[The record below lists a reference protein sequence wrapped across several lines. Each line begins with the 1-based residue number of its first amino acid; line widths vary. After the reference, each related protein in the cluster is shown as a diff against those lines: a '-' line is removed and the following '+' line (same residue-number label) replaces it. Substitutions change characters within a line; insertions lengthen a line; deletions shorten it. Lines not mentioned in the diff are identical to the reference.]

1 MQKDNFISNLIFFLF
16 SISLFIGFYFNE
28 DSSGS
33 GGFIADFLNTWG
45 YVEALKENILVR
57 PSNWTVHTPL
67 HYILISKL
75 NFLFE
80 DKTLLR
86 LVFCLMS
93 ISMPILFYN
102 CLKIK
107 FSLVSDKILL
117 VFASS
122 IFLLPSFRSAA
133 IWANN
138 HMTALIFFL
147 LFTLFYL
154 KWKKKL
160 SDGTNDFKLVF
171 FQTIFL
177 SLAVYTRQYYALFFF
192 YFLYVYFE
200 NLNTKNFL
208 IILLF
213 ISFLTIPGFF
223 LIYLDPALIKTTFDT
238 NLSNTLLVSSSIISF
253 YMLPFLICFYLEHK
267 ENTLVNYSNI
277 KIIIISVFTISIFY
291 FFFDY
296 NPKTG
301 GGFFMKLSYILFN
314 SPYFFLITS
323 AIGLF
328 SFLLLFF
335 ENKKNLILLII
346 FLIGFPAYMI
356 FQKYFEPLLIFV
368 LFLIFNTKITSIFFT
383 KIRYLLIYYTYLIA
397 YLLSAVLNDYLKIT
411 KTFFGIIH

>member
-1 MQKDNFISNLIFFLF
+1 MKKNNFVPNLVFFLF
-16 SISLFIGFYFNE
+16 SISLLIGFYFNE

-33 GGFIADFLNTWG
+33 GGFIADFSNTWG
-45 YVEALKENILVR
+45 YVEALKENILIR

-75 NFLFE
+75 SILFE
-80 DKTLLR
+80 NKTFLR
-86 LVFCLMS
+86 LTFCLIS
-93 ISMPILFYN
+93 ISMPILFYE

-107 FSLVSDKILL
+107 YPTVSNKLL
-117 VFASS
+117 LIFASS
-122 IFLLPSFRSAA
+122 ILLLPSFRSAA

-147 LFTLFYL
+147 LTTLFYL

-160 SDGTNDFKLVF
+160 NNGTNDFKLVF

-177 SLAVYTRQYYALFFF
+177 ALAVYTRQYYALFFF
-192 YFLYVYFE
+192 YFLFIYFE
-200 NLNTKNFL
+200 KLNIKNFL
-208 IILLF
+208 IISVF

-223 LIYLDPALIKTTFDT
+223 LIYLDPALIKTSFDT
-238 NLSNTLLVSSSIISF
+238 NFSNTILVSSSIISF
-253 YMLPFLICFYLEHK
+253 YMLPFLICFFLEDK
-267 ENTLVNYSNI
+267 ENKLFDYNNI
-277 KIIIISVFTISIFY
+277 KILIGSIVTISIFY
-291 FFFDY
+291 LFFDY
-296 NPKTG
+296 DPKTG
-301 GGFFMKLSYILFN
+301 GGFFMKLSYILFK

-323 AIGLF
+323 LIGLF

-368 LFLIFNTKITSIFFT
+368 LFLIFNTKITSIFFE

-411 KTFFGIIH
+411 KTFF

>member
-1 MQKDNFISNLIFFLF
+1 MQKNNFVPNLVFFLF
-16 SISLFIGFYFNE
+16 STSLLIGFYFNE

-33 GGFIADFLNTWG
+33 GGFIADFSNTWG
-45 YVEALKENILVR
+45 YVEALKENILIR

-75 NFLFE
+75 SILFE
-80 DKTLLR
+80 NKTFLR
-86 LVFCLMS
+86 LAFCLIS
-93 ISMPILFYN
+93 IFMPILFYE

-107 FSLVSDKILL
+107 YPTVSNKLL
-117 VFASS
+117 LIFASS
-122 IFLLPSFRSAA
+122 ILLLPSFRSAA

-147 LFTLFYL
+147 LTTLFYL

-160 SDGTNDFKLVF
+160 NNGTNDFKLVF

-177 SLAVYTRQYYALFFF
+177 ALAVYTRQYYALFFF
-192 YFLYVYFE
+192 YFLFIYFE
-200 NLNTKNFL
+200 KLNIKNFL
-208 IILLF
+208 IISMF

-238 NLSNTLLVSSSIISF
+238 NFSNTILVSSSIISF
-253 YMLPFLICFYLEHK
+253 YMLPFLICFFLEDK
-267 ENTLVNYSNI
+267 ENKLFDYNNI
-277 KIIIISVFTISIFY
+277 KILIGSIVTISIFY
-291 FFFDY
+291 LFFDY
-296 NPKTG
+296 DPKTG
-301 GGFFMKLSYILFN
+301 GGFFMKLSYILFK

-323 AIGLF
+323 LIGLF

-346 FLIGFPAYMI
+346 FLIGFPSYMI

-368 LFLIFNTKITSIFFT
+368 LFLIFNTKITSIFFE

-397 YLLSAVLNDYLKIT
+397 YLLSAVLNDYHKIT
-411 KTFFGIIH
+411 KTFF

>member
-1 MQKDNFISNLIFFLF
+1 MQKNNFVPNLVFFLF
-16 SISLFIGFYFNE
+16 STSLLIGFYFNE

-33 GGFIADFLNTWG
+33 GGFIADFSNTWG
-45 YVEALKENILVR
+45 YVEALKENILIR

-75 NFLFE
+75 SILFE
-80 DKTLLR
+80 NKTFLR
-86 LVFCLMS
+86 LAFCLIS
-93 ISMPILFYN
+93 IFMPILFYE

-107 FSLVSDKILL
+107 YPNVSNKLL
-117 VFASS
+117 LIFASS
-122 IFLLPSFRSAA
+122 ILLLPSFRSAA

-147 LFTLFYL
+147 LTTLFYL

-160 SDGTNDFKLVF
+160 NNGTNDFKLVF

-177 SLAVYTRQYYALFFF
+177 ALAVYTRQYYALFFF
-192 YFLYVYFE
+192 YFLFIYFE
-200 NLNTKNFL
+200 KLNIKNFL
-208 IILLF
+208 IISMF

-238 NLSNTLLVSSSIISF
+238 NFSNTILVSSSIISF
-253 YMLPFLICFYLEHK
+253 YMLPFLICFFLEDK
-267 ENTLVNYSNI
+267 ENKLFDYNNI
-277 KIIIISVFTISIFY
+277 KILIGSIVTISIFY
-291 FFFDY
+291 LFFDY
-296 NPKTG
+296 DPKTG
-301 GGFFMKLSYILFN
+301 GGFFMKLSYILFK

-323 AIGLF
+323 LIGLF

-346 FLIGFPAYMI
+346 FLIGFPSYMI

-368 LFLIFNTKITSIFFT
+368 LFLIFNTKITSIFFE

-397 YLLSAVLNDYLKIT
+397 YLLSAVLNDYHKIT
-411 KTFFGIIH
+411 KTFF

>member
-1 MQKDNFISNLIFFLF
+1 MQKNNFVPNLVFFLF
-16 SISLFIGFYFNE
+16 STSLLIGFYFNE

-33 GGFIADFLNTWG
+33 GGFIADFSNTWG
-45 YVEALKENILVR
+45 YVEALKENILIR

-75 NFLFE
+75 SILFE
-80 DKTLLR
+80 NKTFLR
-86 LVFCLMS
+86 LAFCLIS
-93 ISMPILFYN
+93 IFMPILFYE

-107 FSLVSDKILL
+107 YPNVSNKLL
-117 VFASS
+117 LIFASS
-122 IFLLPSFRSAA
+122 ILLLPSFRSAA

-147 LFTLFYL
+147 LTTLFYL

-160 SDGTNDFKLVF
+160 NNGTNDFKLVF

-177 SLAVYTRQYYALFFF
+177 ALAVYTRQYYALFFF
-192 YFLYVYFE
+192 YFLFIYFE
-200 NLNTKNFL
+200 KLNIKNFL
-208 IILLF
+208 IISVF

-223 LIYLDPALIKTTFDT
+223 LIYLDPALIKTSFDT
-238 NLSNTLLVSSSIISF
+238 NFSNTILVSSSIISF
-253 YMLPFLICFYLEHK
+253 YMLPFLICFFLEDK
-267 ENTLVNYSNI
+267 ENKLFNYNNI
-277 KIIIISVFTISIFY
+277 KILIGSIVTISIFY
-291 FFFDY
+291 LFFDY
-296 NPKTG
+296 DPKTG
-301 GGFFMKLSYILFN
+301 GGFFMKLSYILFK

-323 AIGLF
+323 LIGLF

-346 FLIGFPAYMI
+346 FLIGFPSYMI

-368 LFLIFNTKITSIFFT
+368 LFLIFNTKITSIFFE

-397 YLLSAVLNDYLKIT
+397 YLLSAVLNDYHKIT
-411 KTFFGIIH
+411 KTFF

>member
-1 MQKDNFISNLIFFLF
+1 MQKNNFVPNLVFFLF
-16 SISLFIGFYFNE
+16 STSLLIGFYFNE

-33 GGFIADFLNTWG
+33 GGFIADFSNTWG
-45 YVEALKENILVR
+45 YVEALKENILIR

-75 NFLFE
+75 SILFE
-80 DKTLLR
+80 NKTFLR
-86 LVFCLMS
+86 LAFCLIS
-93 ISMPILFYN
+93 IFMPILFYE

-107 FSLVSDKILL
+107 YPNVSNKLL
-117 VFASS
+117 LIFASS
-122 IFLLPSFRSAA
+122 ILLLPSFRSAA

-147 LFTLFYL
+147 LTTLFYL

-160 SDGTNDFKLVF
+160 NNGTNDFKLVF

-177 SLAVYTRQYYALFFF
+177 ALAVYTRQYYALFFF
-192 YFLYVYFE
+192 YFLFIYFE
-200 NLNTKNFL
+200 KLNIKNFL
-208 IILLF
+208 IISMF

-238 NLSNTLLVSSSIISF
+238 NFSNTILVSSSIISF
-253 YMLPFLICFYLEHK
+253 YMLPFLICFFLEDK
-267 ENTLVNYSNI
+267 ENKLFNYNNI
-277 KIIIISVFTISIFY
+277 KILIGSIVTISIFY
-291 FFFDY
+291 LFFDY
-296 NPKTG
+296 DPKTG
-301 GGFFMKLSYILFN
+301 GGFFMKLSYILFK

-323 AIGLF
+323 LIGLF

-346 FLIGFPAYMI
+346 FLIGFPSYMI

-368 LFLIFNTKITSIFFT
+368 LFLIFNTKITSIFFE

-411 KTFFGIIH
+411 KTFF

>member
-1 MQKDNFISNLIFFLF
+1 MQKNNFVPNLVFFLF
-16 SISLFIGFYFNE
+16 STSLLIGFYFNE

-33 GGFIADFLNTWG
+33 GGFIADFSNTWG
-45 YVEALKENILVR
+45 YVEALKENILIR

-75 NFLFE
+75 SILFE
-80 DKTLLR
+80 NKTFLR
-86 LVFCLMS
+86 LAFCLIS
-93 ISMPILFYN
+93 IFMPILFYE

-107 FSLVSDKILL
+107 YPNVSNKLL
-117 VFASS
+117 LIFASS
-122 IFLLPSFRSAA
+122 ILLLPSFRSAA

-147 LFTLFYL
+147 LTTLFYL

-160 SDGTNDFKLVF
+160 NNGTNDFKLVF

-177 SLAVYTRQYYALFFF
+177 ALAVYTRQYYALFFF
-192 YFLYVYFE
+192 YFLFIYFE
-200 NLNTKNFL
+200 KLNIKNFL
-208 IILLF
+208 IISMF

-238 NLSNTLLVSSSIISF
+238 NFSNTILVSSSIISF
-253 YMLPFLICFYLEHK
+253 YMLPFLICFFLEDK
-267 ENTLVNYSNI
+267 ENKLFDYNNI
-277 KIIIISVFTISIFY
+277 KILIGSIVTISIFY
-291 FFFDY
+291 LFFDY
-296 NPKTG
+296 DPKTG
-301 GGFFMKLSYILFN
+301 GGFFMKLSYILFK

-323 AIGLF
+323 LIGLF

-368 LFLIFNTKITSIFFT
+368 LFLIFNTKITSIFFE

-411 KTFFGIIH
+411 KTFF

>member
-1 MQKDNFISNLIFFLF
+1 MKKNNFVPNLVFFLF
-16 SISLFIGFYFNE
+16 SISLLIGFYFNE

-33 GGFIADFLNTWG
+33 GGFIADFSNTWG
-45 YVEALKENILVR
+45 YVEALKENILIR

-75 NFLFE
+75 SILFE
-80 DKTLLR
+80 NKTFLR
-86 LVFCLMS
+86 LAFCLIS
-93 ISMPILFYN
+93 IFMPILFYE

-107 FSLVSDKILL
+107 YPNVSNKLL
-117 VFASS
+117 LIFASS
-122 IFLLPSFRSAA
+122 ILLLPSFRSAA

-147 LFTLFYL
+147 LTTLFYL

-160 SDGTNDFKLVF
+160 NNGTNDFKLVF

-177 SLAVYTRQYYALFFF
+177 ALAVYTRQYYALFFF
-192 YFLYVYFE
+192 YFLFIYFE
-200 NLNTKNFL
+200 KLNIKNFL
-208 IILLF
+208 IISMF

-223 LIYLDPALIKTTFDT
+223 LIYLDPALIKTSFDT
-238 NLSNTLLVSSSIISF
+238 NFSNTILVSSSIISF
-253 YMLPFLICFYLEHK
+253 YMLPFLICFFLEDK
-267 ENTLVNYSNI
+267 ENKLFNYNNI
-277 KIIIISVFTISIFY
+277 KILIGSIVTISIFY
-291 FFFDY
+291 LFFDY
-296 NPKTG
+296 DPKTG
-301 GGFFMKLSYILFN
+301 GGFFMKLSYILFK

-323 AIGLF
+323 LIGLF

-368 LFLIFNTKITSIFFT
+368 LFLIFNTKITSIFFE

-411 KTFFGIIH
+411 KTFF

>member
-1 MQKDNFISNLIFFLF
+1 MKKNNFVPNLVFFLF
-16 SISLFIGFYFNE
+16 SISLLIGFYFNE

-33 GGFIADFLNTWG
+33 GGFIADFSNTWG
-45 YVEALKENILVR
+45 YVEALKENILIR

-75 NFLFE
+75 SILFE
-80 DKTLLR
+80 NKTFLR
-86 LVFCLMS
+86 LTFCLIS
-93 ISMPILFYN
+93 ISMPILFYE

-107 FSLVSDKILL
+107 YPTVSNKLL
-117 VFASS
+117 LIFASS
-122 IFLLPSFRSAA
+122 ILLLPSFRSAA

-147 LFTLFYL
+147 LTTLFYL

-160 SDGTNDFKLVF
+160 NNGTNDFKLVF

-177 SLAVYTRQYYALFFF
+177 ALAVYTRQYYALFFF
-192 YFLYVYFE
+192 YFLFIYFE
-200 NLNTKNFL
+200 KLNIKNFL
-208 IILLF
+208 IISVF

-223 LIYLDPALIKTTFDT
+223 LIYLDPALIKTSFDT
-238 NLSNTLLVSSSIISF
+238 NFSNTILVSSSIISF
-253 YMLPFLICFYLEHK
+253 YMLPFLICFFLEDK
-267 ENTLVNYSNI
+267 ENKLFNYNNI
-277 KIIIISVFTISIFY
+277 KILIGSIVTISIFY
-291 FFFDY
+291 LFFDY
-296 NPKTG
+296 DPKTG
-301 GGFFMKLSYILFN
+301 GGFFMKLSYILFK

-323 AIGLF
+323 LIGLF

-346 FLIGFPAYMI
+346 FLIGFPSYMI

-368 LFLIFNTKITSIFFT
+368 LFLIFNTKITSIFFE

-411 KTFFGIIH
+411 KTFF

>member
-1 MQKDNFISNLIFFLF
+1 MKKNNFVPNLVFFLF
-16 SISLFIGFYFNE
+16 STSLLIGFYFNE

-33 GGFIADFLNTWG
+33 GGFIADFSNTWG
-45 YVEALKENILVR
+45 YVEALKENILIR

-75 NFLFE
+75 SILFE
-80 DKTLLR
+80 NKTFLR
-86 LVFCLMS
+86 LAFCLIS
-93 ISMPILFYN
+93 IFMPILFYE

-107 FSLVSDKILL
+107 YPNVSNKLL
-117 VFASS
+117 LIFASS
-122 IFLLPSFRSAA
+122 ILLLPSFRSAA

-147 LFTLFYL
+147 LTTLFYL

-160 SDGTNDFKLVF
+160 NNGTNDFKLVF

-177 SLAVYTRQYYALFFF
+177 ALAVYTRQYYALFFF
-192 YFLYVYFE
+192 YFLFIYFE
-200 NLNTKNFL
+200 KLNIKNFL
-208 IILLF
+208 IISVF

-223 LIYLDPALIKTTFDT
+223 LIYLDPALIKTSFDT
-238 NLSNTLLVSSSIISF
+238 NFSNTILVSSSIISF
-253 YMLPFLICFYLEHK
+253 YMLPFLICFFLEDK
-267 ENTLVNYSNI
+267 ENKLFNYNNI
-277 KIIIISVFTISIFY
+277 KILIGSIVTISIFY
-291 FFFDY
+291 LFFDY
-296 NPKTG
+296 DPKTG
-301 GGFFMKLSYILFN
+301 GGFFMKLSYILFK

-323 AIGLF
+323 LIGLF

-346 FLIGFPAYMI
+346 FLIGFPSYMI

-368 LFLIFNTKITSIFFT
+368 LFLIFNTKITSIFFE

-411 KTFFGIIH
+411 KTFF

>member
-1 MQKDNFISNLIFFLF
+1 MKKNNFVPNLVFFLF
-16 SISLFIGFYFNE
+16 STSLLIGFYFNE

-33 GGFIADFLNTWG
+33 GGFIADFSNTWG
-45 YVEALKENILVR
+45 YVEALKENILIR

-75 NFLFE
+75 SILFE
-80 DKTLLR
+80 NKTFLR
-86 LVFCLMS
+86 LTFCLIS
-93 ISMPILFYN
+93 ISMPILFYE

-107 FSLVSDKILL
+107 YPTVSNKLL
-117 VFASS
+117 LIFASS
-122 IFLLPSFRSAA
+122 ILLLPSFRSAA

-147 LFTLFYL
+147 LTTLFYL

-160 SDGTNDFKLVF
+160 NNGTNDFKLVF

-177 SLAVYTRQYYALFFF
+177 ALAVYTRQYYALFFF
-192 YFLYVYFE
+192 YFLFIYFE
-200 NLNTKNFL
+200 KLNIKNFL
-208 IILLF
+208 IISVF

-223 LIYLDPALIKTTFDT
+223 LIYLDPALIKTSFDT
-238 NLSNTLLVSSSIISF
+238 NFSNTILVSSSIISF
-253 YMLPFLICFYLEHK
+253 YMLPFLICFFLEDK
-267 ENTLVNYSNI
+267 ENKLFNYNNI
-277 KIIIISVFTISIFY
+277 KILIGSIVTISIFY
-291 FFFDY
+291 LFFDY
-296 NPKTG
+296 DPKTG
-301 GGFFMKLSYILFN
+301 GGFFMKLSYILFK

-323 AIGLF
+323 LIGLF

-346 FLIGFPAYMI
+346 FLIGFPSYMI

-368 LFLIFNTKITSIFFT
+368 LFLIFNTKITSIFFE

-397 YLLSAVLNDYLKIT
+397 YLLSAVLNDYHKIT
-411 KTFFGIIH
+411 KTFF

>member
-1 MQKDNFISNLIFFLF
+1 MKKNNFVPNLVFFLF
-16 SISLFIGFYFNE
+16 SISLLIGFYFNE

-33 GGFIADFLNTWG
+33 GGFIADFSNTWG
-45 YVEALKENILVR
+45 YVEALKENILIR

-75 NFLFE
+75 SILFE
-80 DKTLLR
+80 NKTFLR
-86 LVFCLMS
+86 LAFCLIS
-93 ISMPILFYN
+93 IFMPILFYE

-107 FSLVSDKILL
+107 YPNVSNKLL
-117 VFASS
+117 LIFASS
-122 IFLLPSFRSAA
+122 ILLLPSFRSAA

-147 LFTLFYL
+147 LTTLFYL

-160 SDGTNDFKLVF
+160 NNGTNDFKLVF

-177 SLAVYTRQYYALFFF
+177 ALAVYTRQYYALFFF
-192 YFLYVYFE
+192 YFLFIYFE
-200 NLNTKNFL
+200 KLNIKNFL
-208 IILLF
+208 IISVF

-223 LIYLDPALIKTTFDT
+223 LIYLDPALIKTSFDT
-238 NLSNTLLVSSSIISF
+238 NFSNTILVSSSIISF
-253 YMLPFLICFYLEHK
+253 YMLPFLICFFLEDK
-267 ENTLVNYSNI
+267 ENKLFNYNNI
-277 KIIIISVFTISIFY
+277 KILIGSIVTISIFY
-291 FFFDY
+291 LFFDY
-296 NPKTG
+296 DPKTG
-301 GGFFMKLSYILFN
+301 GGFFMKLSYILFK

-323 AIGLF
+323 LIGLF

-346 FLIGFPAYMI
+346 FLIGFPSYMI

-368 LFLIFNTKITSIFFT
+368 LFLIFNTKITSIFFE

-411 KTFFGIIH
+411 KTFF

>member
-1 MQKDNFISNLIFFLF
+1 MKKNNFVPNLVFFLF
-16 SISLFIGFYFNE
+16 SISLLIGFYFNE

-33 GGFIADFLNTWG
+33 GGFIADFSNTWG
-45 YVEALKENILVR
+45 YVEALKENILIR

-75 NFLFE
+75 SILFE
-80 DKTLLR
+80 NKTFLR
-86 LVFCLMS
+86 LTFCLIS
-93 ISMPILFYN
+93 ISMPILFYE

-107 FSLVSDKILL
+107 YPTVSNKLL
-117 VFASS
+117 LIFASS
-122 IFLLPSFRSAA
+122 ILLLPSFRSAA

-147 LFTLFYL
+147 LTTLFYL

-160 SDGTNDFKLVF
+160 NNGTNDFKLVF

-177 SLAVYTRQYYALFFF
+177 ALAVYTRQYYALFFF
-192 YFLYVYFE
+192 YFLFIYFE
-200 NLNTKNFL
+200 KLNIKNFL
-208 IILLF
+208 IISVF

-223 LIYLDPALIKTTFDT
+223 LIYLDPALIKTSFDT
-238 NLSNTLLVSSSIISF
+238 NFSNTILVSSSIISF
-253 YMLPFLICFYLEHK
+253 YMLPFLICFFLEDK
-267 ENTLVNYSNI
+267 ENKLFNYNNI
-277 KIIIISVFTISIFY
+277 KILIGSIVTISIFY
-291 FFFDY
+291 LFFDY
-296 NPKTG
+296 DPKTG
-301 GGFFMKLSYILFN
+301 GGFFMKLSYILFK

-323 AIGLF
+323 LIGLF

-346 FLIGFPAYMI
+346 FLIGFPSYMI

-368 LFLIFNTKITSIFFT
+368 LFLIFNTKITSIFFE

-397 YLLSAVLNDYLKIT
+397 YLLSAVLNDYHKIT
-411 KTFFGIIH
+411 KTFF